1 MSHRFPKAL
10 EEKIAALLKPLRDFG
25 IQNNYL
31 YKIADLES
39 AVAAAPDYDDSAW
52 DVLENRT
59 LKRDQGVTWV
69 RTTIIIPDNC
79 EDIPIEGSQIRISTE
94 TGSALFAPVDIYVDG
109 KLVLTERSWMDF
121 KCPEGIISECA
132 VPGSKHV
139 VAIRFDLNEKC
150 YWLNDVRFRIISDRV
165 EESIGH
171 LESIIAELKYME
183 DYEGTAPL
191 LDKAYALLDAAA
203 NTGRIM
209 DLRSAEVQSRAL
221 FEGYRDQVK
230 RSKVSLIGHAHIDM
244 NWFWS
249 MEETRDIV
257 KRDFTT
263 MTNLMDRYPDF
274 CFSQS
279 QCATYQFTE
288 EDSPEVFERIRKRV
302 DEGRWDI
309 TASTWVEGDL
319 NMSQGESLI
328 RHVLYSREYL
338 KDRFS
343 RLPRI
348 MWCPD
353 TFGHPGTM
361 PQILKH
367 TGLDHYYHMRCG
379 IGVGTSADPANPD
392 WASFRYLEDSLHVP
406 VYWWKGLDGTRVLV
420 CNTVYNRKLDTSG
433 ILLASRRMKD
443 FGVDNAMLTYGVGD
457 HGGGP
462 TVRDIEW
469 VRTIRDFPTTPTIEF
484 STTERYYDYIEQG
497 GFDLPEREGEMNFV
511 FDGCYTTHADVKR
524 QNRLCEEGLM
534 AVEKLYAIA
543 ARYGVAYP
551 YDELRTYWR
560 KTLFNQFH
568 DILDGSGV
576 TDTYVFTRVEAQEVL
591 DGIDALTERAMQALA
606 KELGGSGPNS
616 YLVFNPTGFDRSG
629 TVTLPAAG
637 ASCLEAFDADGRRLD
652 CQVEGD
658 QAKVYVRDV
667 PASGFST
674 VTLRETAAPA
684 PKHFVEKVGHYYYVD
699 TPLYNIEIR
708 DDNGQI
714 TSLFVKNLDWY
725 VVRRESIGWRLK
737 NGVLNS
743 LQVHMEEPTEM
754 SGWTIGNVR
763 TVHNLLS
770 GAQSEIV
777 CDGEAEIRLRFTH
790 HILSS
795 TIWQD
800 IVISPQ
806 DPEIRFETKVDWREY
821 GYFDRD
827 APMLRAVFAPAVPG
841 ASGATYEIPFG
852 TLERPCDDNEYPSL
866 NWIDLSNGK
875 FGMAILNDCKYG
887 HKCKG
892 NVMELALIRSGW
904 LPDQKSDVGSHEF
917 TYSIYPHAGDWEAAG
932 VLARGQAMNQKFT
945 VAPACGGTAGKAQP
959 FSVEGAV
966 LSNVKRAEAGDGTVL
981 RIYQPANHASEAVIR
996 TVLPLAHVEEVD
1008 GLEQAIAPIAAE
1020 SAGTLR
1026 IPMKPYEIK
1035 SIKIFD

>member
-1 MSHRFPKAL
+1 MSYRFPQAL
-10 EEKIAALLKPLRDFG
+10 EDKIAALLKPLRDFG
-25 IQNNYL
+25 IQNSYL
-31 YKIADLES
+31 YRIEDLDP
-39 AVAAAPDYDDSAW
+39 AVAADPNYDDSGW
-52 DVLENRT
+52 DALENRT
-59 LKRDQGVTWV
+59 LRRDQGVTWV
-69 RTTIIIPDNC
+69 RTTVVIPENC
-79 EDIPIEGSQIRISTE
+79 ADIPIEGSQVRLSTE
-94 TGSALFAPVDIYVDG
+94 TGSALFAPVDIWVDG
-109 KLVLTERSWMDF
+109 RLVLHERSWMDF
-121 KCPEGIISECA
+121 KCPEGIISESA
-132 VPGSKHV
+132 VPGSRHI
-139 VAIRFDLNEKC
+139 VAMRFDLNEKC

-165 EESIGH
+165 EQCVMH
-171 LESIIAELKYME
+171 LESIVAELKYME
-183 DYEGTAPL
+183 DYEGTEPL

-203 NTGRIM
+203 LTGRVM
-209 DLRSAEVQSRAL
+209 DLRAAEAQSRAL

-279 QCATYQFTE
+279 QCATYQFTQ
-288 EDSPEVFERIRKRV
+288 EDSPEVFEAIRKRAA
-302 DEGRWDI
+302 EGRWDV

-319 NMSQGESLI
+319 NMAQGEAIL
-328 RHVLYSREYL
+328 RHVLYSKEYL
-338 KDRFS
+338 KDHFDNA
-343 RLPRI
+343 PRI

-353 TFGHPGTM
+353 TFGHPGTL
-361 PQILKH
+361 PQILKL
-367 TGLDHYYHMRCG
+367 TGLDRYYHMRCG
-379 IGVGTSADPANPD
+379 LGVGSSADPDDPH
-392 WASFRYLEDSLHVP
+392 WASFRYLEDSLQVP

-420 CNTVYNRKLDTSG
+420 CNTMYNRALNTSG

-469 VRTIRDFPTTPTIEF
+469 VRTIREFPTTPTIEF
-484 STTERYYDYIEQG
+484 STTERYYSYIEQG
-497 GFDLPEREGEMNFV
+497 DFRLPEREGEMNFV

-543 ARYGVAYP
+543 ARHGVPYP
-551 YDELRTYWR
+551 YDELRKYWR

-576 TDTYVFTRVEAQEVL
+576 TDTYVFTRVEAKEVL
-591 DGIDALTERAMQALA
+591 DGIDSLTERAMRAIA
-606 KELGGSGPNS
+606 GEGAGNGA

-629 TVTLPAAG
+629 AVTLPAAG
-637 ASCLEAFDADGRRLD
+637 TSDLEAFDAEGNRLA
-652 CQVEGD
+652 CQVAGD
-658 QAKVYVRDV
+658 RAQVYVENV
-667 PASGFST
+667 PASGFAT
-674 VTLRETAAPA
+674 VTLKPAPAKAAPR
-684 PKHFVEKVGHYYYVD
+684 HVERVGQYYCVD
-699 TPLYNIEIR
+699 TPLYRMEIR
-708 DDNGQI
+708 ADNGQI
-714 TSLFVKNLDWY
+714 TSLYAKEMDWY

-770 GAQSEIV
+770 GAQSEVI
-777 CDGEAEIRLRFTH
+777 CDGEVEVRIRFTH
-790 HILSS
+790 HILDS

-800 IVISPQ
+800 IVVHPQ

-827 APMLRAVFAPAVPG
+827 APMLRAVFAPSVSG
-841 ASGATYEIPFG
+841 ASHATYEIPFG
-852 TLERPCDDNEYPSL
+852 TLQRPCDDNEYPSL
-866 NWIDLSNGK
+866 NWVDLSAGGR
-875 FGMAILNDCKYG
+875 GMAILNDCKYG

-904 LPDQKSDVGSHEF
+904 LPDQKSDVGAHEF
-917 TYSIYPHAGDWEAAG
+917 TYSIYPHPGDWESAG
-932 VLARGQAMNQKFT
+932 VLARGQAMNQKLV
-945 VAPACGGTAGKAQP
+945 VAPAGDGAKAGQLV
-959 FSVEGAV
+959 SVEGAV
-966 LSNVKRAEAGDGTVL
+966 LSNIKRAEDGSGTVL
-981 RIYQPANHASEAVIR
+981 RLYQPADRAGEAVIR
-996 TVLPLAHVEEVD
+996 TDCLSLASAEEVD
-1008 GLEQAIAPIAAE
+1008 GLERPIAPVAAE
-1020 SAGTLR
+1020 DARTLR
-1026 IPMKPYEIK
+1026 LPMKPYEIRT
-1035 SIKIFD
+1035 IKIPD